1 MGSLPLGGQERACPG
16 GVGAAQAVL
25 PFCALLLLNDKL
37 YKIDMVFFFWHLC
50 QRGECLRGGLGSGKS
65 SDSIVRPAPQHT
77 QVYTHTHCI
86 LHLTDLEPA
95 AREIVWGILMY
106 MYKPELEAPHPL
118 QNLSL
123 PPQTPTTDVG
133 QVLSIVLNCPCAN
146 NYLAPSLPRVWG
158 LL

>member
-1 MGSLPLGGQERACPG
+1 MVSASGEDW
-16 GVGAAQAVL
+16 AQAKAL
-25 PFCALLLLNDKL
+25 IPLCALPPSTRRCT
-37 YKIDMVFFFWHLC
+37 H
-50 QRGECLRGGLGSGKS
+50 
-65 SDSIVRPAPQHT
+65 
-77 QVYTHTHCI
+77 THTHCI